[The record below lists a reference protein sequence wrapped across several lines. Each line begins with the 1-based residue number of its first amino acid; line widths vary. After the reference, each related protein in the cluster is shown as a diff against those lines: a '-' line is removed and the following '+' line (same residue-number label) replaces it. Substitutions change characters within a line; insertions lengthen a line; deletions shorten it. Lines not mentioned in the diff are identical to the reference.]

1 MPATVYYHR
10 GYIVRGFGYG
20 LSFGNALAI
29 AIGWSQ
35 THSVL
40 WTIIDGILS
49 WLYVI
54 YYLLFLS

>member
-1 MPATVYYHR
+1 MRTTIYYER
-10 GYIVRGFGYG
+10 GLGYG

-35 THSVL
+35 TRSVL
-40 WTIIDGILS
+40 WTILDGILS

-54 YYLLFLS
+54 YYLLFLT